1 MNNTALPPFASR
13 NFLPLLLFGALLTGC
28 RSERA
33 AFSFHPEA
41 QITSCAEL
49 NTQAQQADSITIA
62 PLVVARALHPAQP
75 KQPGQVVLTRQV
87 LPQRQFLRGAV
98 ARGATGISTKASRFL
113 RAQARASP
121 QRVKPTDVAF
131 YLGICCMVAGIV
143 CLIAA
148 ISLLSGWLTLA
159 GLVLTIT
166 GIGLF
171 YHGMWNHGHWSFG

>member
-1 MNNTALPPFASR
+1 MLLPFASR
-13 NFLPLLLFGALLTGC
+13 NFLPLLLFGALLTDC

-49 NTQAQQADSITIA
+49 NTQAQQAESTTIA
-62 PLVVARALHPAQP
+62 PLVVARALHPARP
-75 KQPGQVVLTRQV
+75 KQLGQVVPTQNV

-98 ARGATGISTKASRFL
+98 ARGTSTKASRFL
-113 RAQARASP
+113 RAQAPASP